1 MISLFILPVDKS
13 KKVWYNSIIEMRERP
28 TSENTLEVDTMLKK
42 NLRDHA
48 SAQCHVEIENDRVV
62 FVSYT
67 TPVIF
72 ITHENGKRCV
82 ECTGTYSQTTRKQ
95 IGWFCKEYLPGLCYH
110 DMKTIVGAGAVE
122 M

>member
-1 MISLFILPVDKS
+1 
-13 KKVWYNSIIEMRERP
+13 
-28 TSENTLEVDTMLKK
+28 MLKK
-42 NLRDHA
+42 NLKDHA
-48 SAQCHVEIENDRVV
+48 SAQCHVEIENDRVI

-72 ITHENGKRCV
+72 ITHENGKRRV

-95 IGWFCKEYLPGLCYH
+95 IGWFCKEYLPEYNYH
-110 DMKTIVGAGAVE
+110 NMKAIVGAGAIE